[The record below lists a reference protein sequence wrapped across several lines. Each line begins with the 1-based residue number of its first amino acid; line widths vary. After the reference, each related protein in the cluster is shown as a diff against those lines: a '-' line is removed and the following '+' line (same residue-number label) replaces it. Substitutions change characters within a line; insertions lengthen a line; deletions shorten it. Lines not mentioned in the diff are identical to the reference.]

1 MSSTYPD
8 NPGRNIFH
16 SKLLPVL
23 KYRILKSIPVKRTR
37 NFLIKH
43 PLARKDSEP
52 FRIFFCAAGPS
63 FVPSFYKMI
72 LSEKKDTRMLRAFF
86 FSSLGKDL
94 VHINAI
100 IFYLFVG
107 ERRQRRTK
115 INSVGN
121 CFK

>member
-1 MSSTYPD
+1 
-8 NPGRNIFH
+8 
-16 SKLLPVL
+16 
-23 KYRILKSIPVKRTR
+23 
-37 NFLIKH
+37 
-43 PLARKDSEP
+43 
-52 FRIFFCAAGPS
+52 
-63 FVPSFYKMI
+63 MI

-86 FSSLGKDL
+86 FSSLEKDL